1 MNSLLSVRGTCKA
14 LREASDSG
22 DVYRACRVEELPNLV
37 ACPFEVAKFMN
48 FLFVHRNLDI
58 LFFRGIRTMFLK
70 NHYLRGLK
78 LLEEAMEARNPKA
91 TYLFCML
98 ELLRGADL
106 ESDDVERVFRL
117 LGFSWIG
124 YGTIPYDSLLVSV
137 AKTGNCI

>member
-1 MNSLLSVRGTCKA
+1 MNTLLSVRGTCKA

-22 DVYRACRVEELPNLV
+22 DVYRACCVEELPNLV
-37 ACPFEVAKFMN
+37 TCPFEVAKFMN

-58 LFFRGIRTMFLK
+58 LFFRGISTMFLK

-98 ELLRGADL
+98 ELLRGVDL
-106 ESDDVERVFRL
+106 ESDDMS
-117 LGFSWIG
+117 GFSVFWG
-124 YGTIPYDSLLVSV
+124 SHGLGMGPYRTTVY
-137 AKTGNCI
+137 